1 MNNLLE
7 HRERVIFIRAVSDG
21 VHGAQRLCAHR
32 LEADNDSRSRK
43 REGGD
48 IEAGIIRSGKQ
59 AEGLESAG
67 SK

>member
-1 MNNLLE
+1 MA
-7 HRERVIFIRAVSDG
+7 RSAY
-21 VHGAQRLCAHR
+21 AHIDLDQIVAAAAAR
-32 LEADNDSRSRK
+32 GNS
-43 REGGD
+43 GD